1 MSWTVY
7 EHWSPSGKVYVGIT
21 SQSIKVR
28 WQNGNGYIKCK
39 TFYRAIRKYGWE
51 NMKHI
56 IVSSNLGE
64 KTAKNIEIDLIRFY
78 KNRGISYNITDGGEG
93 SLGRVPTQKQR
104 NKVGNIWRGKNIPLE
119 VRMKM
124 SISHLGRHN
133 TKEHNT
139 NISKSKIGNTNR
151 SKVVFQYDLHG
162 RVVSRY
168 NSAKEAANVIGV
180 SPNTISK
187 ACKGLLKSLRGF
199 IFMYECCRKESLYK
213 RS

>member
-7 EHWSPSGKVYVGIT
+7 EHWSSSGKVYVGIT

-39 TFYRAIRKYGWE
+39 IFYRAIRKYGWE

-64 KTAKNIEIDLIRFY
+64 KTAKNMEIDLIRFY

-93 SLGRVPTQKQR
+93 ALGRVPTQKQR

-124 SISHLGRHN
+124 SISHLGKHN

-139 NISKSKIGNTNR
+139 N
-151 SKVVFQYDLHG
+151 
-162 RVVSRY
+162 
-168 NSAKEAANVIGV
+168 
-180 SPNTISK
+180 
-187 ACKGLLKSLRGF
+187 
-199 IFMYECCRKESLYK
+199 
-213 RS
+213 

>member
-28 WQNGNGYIKCK
+28 WQNGNGYIICK
-39 TFYRAIRKYGWE
+39 MFYRAIRKYGWE
-51 NMKHI
+51 NMRHI

-64 KTAKNIEIDLIRFY
+64 KTAKNMEIDLIRFY

-93 SLGRVPTQKQR
+93 ALGRVPTQKQR

-199 IFMYECCRKESLYK
+199 IFMYECCKEESLHK

>member
-1 MSWTVY
+1 
-7 EHWSPSGKVYVGIT
+7 
-21 SQSIKVR
+21 
-28 WQNGNGYIKCK
+28 
-39 TFYRAIRKYGWE
+39 
-51 NMKHI
+51 
-56 IVSSNLGE
+56 
-64 KTAKNIEIDLIRFY
+64 
-78 KNRGISYNITDGGEG
+78 
-93 SLGRVPTQKQR
+93 
-104 NKVGNIWRGKNIPLE
+104 
-119 VRMKM
+119 MKM

-162 RVVSRY
+162 RVVSIY

-199 IFMYECCRKESLYK
+199 IFMYEDCGEESLHK
-213 RS
+213 RN